1 MELIIVKEFVVA
13 AILGFIIG
21 LQRELSFF
29 HNDKPIYMGARTLA
43 IISLIGYLGTKLYK
57 DYPAVLTISFVLV
70 GLFLLAFYIIN
81 AYNDKLERG
90 NTTEFSA
97 LIAFIMG
104 VLVYDYLVFAIFATI
119 ILIAILEIKPKLIS
133 LKKEI
138 KEKDSRATIL
148 FLLMT
153 FVVLPILPNHTID
166 PYNLFNP
173 RQIWMMVIL
182 ISGLSFI
189 GYIVTR
195 FFSASKGLLVM
206 GFFGGLASS
215 TAVTLT
221 LSKKASTN
229 NETNTALVIA
239 IAIASSTMFLRIIL
253 WTLLLNR
260 ELFEA
265 LLLPYIFATII
276 GYFFIYILYIQTKK
290 KEISQEVAFHNPL
303 EFHTALKMGI
313 LFGVIFSVL
322 SLVDTYMG
330 SLGVYL
336 VSFLSGLS
344 DVDAIV
350 LSLGELFNETKLSKE
365 SVLYA
370 IILATVA
377 NTFTKIVISLL
388 VGNRFIALKLF
399 TIFSLSLLGLLTSF
413 YFLEIM

>member
-1 MELIIVKEFVVA
+1 MELVIVKEFIVA

-43 IISLIGYLGTKLYK
+43 IISLVGYLGTKLYK
-57 DYPAVLTISFVLV
+57 DYPLILTLSFLLV
-70 GLFLLAFYIIN
+70 GLFLLAFYLIN

-104 VLVYDYLVFAIFATI
+104 VLVYDHLEFAIFATI

-138 KEKDSRATIL
+138 KEKDSRASIL

-166 PYNLFNP
+166 PYDLLNP
-173 RQIWMMVIL
+173 RQIWLMVIL

-221 LSKKASTN
+221 LSKKASKN
-229 NETNTALVIA
+229 NQANTALVVA
-239 IAIASSTMFLRIIL
+239 IAIASSTMFLRVIL
-253 WTLLLNR
+253 WTLVLDR

-265 LLLPYIFATII
+265 LLLPYLLATAV
-276 GYFFIYILYIQTKK
+276 GYVYIYVIYTQTKT
-290 KEISQEVAFHNPL
+290 KEISEEVTFHNPL
-303 EFHTALKMGI
+303 EFNTALKMGL

-330 SLGVYL
+330 SLGVYI
-336 VSFLSGLS
+336 VSFVSGLS

-350 LSLGELFNETKLSKE
+350 LSLGELFSEAKLSKE
-365 SVLYA
+365 AVLYA

-377 NTFTKIVISLL
+377 NTLTKIVISLV
-388 VGNRFIALKLF
+388 VGNRFIALKLLS
-399 TIFSLSLLGLLTSF
+399 IFSLSLAVLLVSF
-413 YFLEIM
+413 YSLY

>member
-1 MELIIVKEFVVA
+1 MELVVVKEFIVA
-13 AILGFIIG
+13 AVLGFIIG

-43 IISLIGYLGTKLYK
+43 IISLVGYLGTKLYK
-57 DYPAVLTISFVLV
+57 DYPLILTLSFLLV
-70 GLFLLAFYIIN
+70 GLFLLAFYLIN

-104 VLVYDYLVFAIFATI
+104 VLVYDHLEFAIFSTI

-153 FVVLPILPNHTID
+153 FVVLPILPNHTVD

-173 RQIWMMVIL
+173 RQIWLMVIL

-195 FFSASKGLLVM
+195 IFNANKGLLVM

-221 LSKKASTN
+221 LSKKASKN
-229 NETNTALVIA
+229 NQTNTALVVA
-239 IAIASSTMFLRIIL
+239 IAISSSTMFLRVIL
-253 WTLLLNR
+253 WTLILDR

-265 LLLPYIFATII
+265 LLLPYVLATVV
-276 GYFFIYILYIQTKK
+276 GYIYIYIIYTQTKT
-290 KEISQEVAFHNPL
+290 KELSEDVAFQNPL
-303 EFHTALKMGI
+303 EFNTALKMGV

-330 SLGVYL
+330 SLGVYI
-336 VSFLSGLS
+336 VSFISGLS

-350 LSLGELFNETKLSKE
+350 LSLGELFNESKLSKE

-377 NTFTKIVISLL
+377 NTLTKIVISLV
-388 VGNRFIALKLF
+388 VGNRFIALKLLN
-399 TIFSLSLLGLLTSF
+399 IFSLSLAVLLISF
-413 YFLEIM
+413 YFLT